1 MQQREIYLKT
11 TSSEPEISSQIEE
24 THLLSKN
31 ILENH
36 IFTVGFTKLT
46 RHNFVR
52 CWYWLT
58 HFSIY

>member
-52 CWYWLT
+52 C
-58 HFSIY
+58 